1 MGCDKNS
8 TLLLPFPLKM
18 HYPTLTIEITSE
30 KYPQKE
36 MLQNMLKT
44 YKLKKKARNVWETM
58 TPKGTRSKYN
68 VLFWNK
74 RKCISES

>member
-8 TLLLPFPLKM
+8 TLLLPFFPLKM

-30 KYPQKE
+30 KSPQKE

-44 YKLKKKARNVWETM
+44 YKLKKKQEM
-58 TPKGTRSKYN
+58 CGK
-68 VLFWNK
+68 L
-74 RKCISES
+74 